1 MMPVL
6 DRPKP
11 TLSFEAEI
19 ERLSSPFV
27 QRSSEAAHRALET
40 IGDRAAYY
48 AQFSRDQARALR
60 IIVGDLTRAV
70 QQ

>member
-1 MMPVL
+1 MPVL

-11 TLSFEAEI
+11 ALSLEAEI
-19 ERLSSPFV
+19 ERLSSPFAH
-27 QRSSEAAHRALET
+27 RSSEAARRALET
-40 IGDRAAYY
+40 IGDRVAYY

-60 IIVGDLTRAV
+60 IIIGDLTRAV